1 MELEMAADPAEK
13 GYYDWHWNRSGDH
26 CIIDPGPVVSGVV
39 TDCLNGV
46 PVPVISGRFHNTLT
60 QLFAA
65 LCHEIRSDT
74 GLDRVVMSGGVF
86 QNATLLT
93 GLSAA
98 LAKMGFK
105 VYSQKLVPAN
115 DGGISLGQ
123 AVAAA
128 AKVKMF

>member
-1 MELEMAADPAEK
+1 
-13 GYYDWHWNRSGDH
+13 
-26 CIIDPGPVVSGVV
+26 VSQVV
-39 TDCLNGV
+39 TDCINRV
-46 PVPVISGRFHNTLT
+46 PAAVISSRFHNTLT
-60 QLFAA
+60 RLFAG
-65 LCHEIRSDT
+65 LCHEIRSET

-93 GLSAA
+93 ALSAT

-128 AKVKMF
+128 AKVKAASL